1 MKSKR
6 SKIFKKKL
14 KENYKKQ
21 TPTIF
26 IIDEKPVFEDLKNAF
41 LFVEDELPKLNLTE
55 EQSNV
60 ASYIE
65 YKPSYIITDAFFRK
79 KHKFRKR
86 EYKKAIH
93 IQGILSS
100 YLFRASFP
108 YPKEMWKYKRPRKL
122 KKRLKKEN
130 N

>member
-1 MKSKR
+1 MKRKR
-6 SKIFKKKL
+6 SKIFEKKL

-41 LFVEDELPKLNLTE
+41 FSMEDEFPKWNLTE
-55 EQSNV
+55 KQ
-60 ASYIE
+60 AKGISYIE
-65 YKPSYIITDAFFRK
+65 FKPRYICTSSSFRK

-86 EYKKAIH
+86 QYKKAIH
-93 IQGILSS
+93 IEGILSR
-100 YLFRASFP
+100 YWFRARFP
-108 YPKEMWKYKRPRKL
+108 YPKEMWKHRTPRKL
-122 KKRLKKEN
+122 KKKLKKEN